1 MKTVSLSQIAPRFG
15 AGVLAGAL
23 CFVVLMGSS
32 ATADG
37 SGGANVE
44 LVGSRGYDSS
54 AATAAAGVNMPE
66 VAERKIGDPLSPA
79 ALADLATIA
88 KQTGEPLEATIS
100 RVGWQEDFAFLV
112 ASLRSKYPGEFAGAA
127 IEEQGNPWISF
138 RDAVPAEASVMISSF
153 ESVVFGSDAFSR
165 VDGSGYQVGIHAGT
179 GFSEKEL
186 DGRLTAVHYAILD
199 QSDVVATAS
208 SGYDQETGLITVRV
222 QRAVSYA
229 KASAAELASLLAKR
243 GLGVGDDVQIVIA
256 DDIQDEKDTIYG
268 GQAMS
273 TCTSGFTVI
282 LRATTRGVA
291 TAGHCP
297 ESQSQGGYTLTFI
310 SEHQGNWGDVQ
321 WHTSGS
327 VEADDFYAGSTT
339 TWATDLRDVGSRGSA
354 GTGQSLCRNGMT
366 TFKNCDDVYELN
378 HCSGSVCHL
387 TAMEH
392 DWASGGDS
400 GGPWYWANTA
410 YGLHRGNKW
419 WAFAYHDTFTPQQN
433 IGNAIS
439 GLVIA
444 TT

>member
-1 MKTVSLSQIAPRFG
+1 MADVS
-15 AGVLAGAL
+15 
-23 CFVVLMGSS
+23 
-32 ATADG
+32 
-37 SGGANVE
+37 
-44 LVGSRGYDSS
+44 
-54 AATAAAGVNMPE
+54 
-66 VAERKIGDPLSPA
+66 ERTIGDPLSSA
-79 ALADLATIA
+79 ALADLATVA
-88 KQTGEPLEATIS
+88 QQTGKPLEATIA
-100 RVGWQEDFAFLV
+100 RIGWQEDFAILV
-112 ASLRSKYPGEFAGAA
+112 SSLRSKFPDDFAGAA
-127 IEEQGNPWISF
+127 IEKDGNPWVSF
-138 RDAVPAEASVMISSF
+138 GGNVPANASSMISDF
-153 ESVVFGSDAFSR
+153 DRIVFGQDSLSR
-165 VDGSGYQVGIHAGT
+165 SDGSGYRVELRTGK

-186 DGRLTAVHYAILD
+186 DERLAAVHYAILD
-199 QSDVVATAS
+199 QSDIVATAS
-208 SGYDQETGLITVRV
+208 SGYDQDTGLITVRV
-222 QRAVSYA
+222 QPTKSYA
-229 KASAAELASLLAKR
+229 EATGAEFTSLLETR
-243 GLGVGDDVQIVIA
+243 GLGVGDDVEIVIV
-256 DDIQDEKDTIYG
+256 DGIQEAEDTIYG

-291 TAGHCP
+291 TAAHCP
-297 ESQSQGGYTLTFI
+297 DSQSQGGYTLTFV

-327 VEADDFYAGSTT
+327 TEADDFYAGSTT
-339 TWATDLRDVGSRGSA
+339 TWGTDLRDVGSRGSA
-354 GTGQSLCRNGMT
+354 VTGQTLCRNGIT
-366 TFKNCDDVYELN
+366 TFKNCDEVYELN
-378 HCSGSVCHL
+378 HCSGNVCHL